1 MPIEGYVD
9 NTDMRKLLLL
19 TVIYALIACSGPV
32 RKAEVIPEPLTGKS
46 VRHLIIEANKHI
58 GEPYRYGG
66 TNSRGWDCSGFVR
79 AIYARSL
86 SMQLPRSSEEMHA
99 LGVEIP
105 LSKGKAGDLVFFN
118 INTKKPS
125 HVGIYLGDRNFVHVS
140 TSQGVV
146 VSSLE
151 EEYYRK
157 HFLGL
162 RRLPFGKIAIAK

>member
-1 MPIEGYVD
+1 
-9 NTDMRKLLLL
+9 MRKLLLL
-19 TVIYALIACSGPV
+19 YVIFTFVACSGSV
-32 RKAEVIPEPLTGKS
+32 RKEEAIPQPLAGKS
-46 VRHLIIEANKHI
+46 VRHLITEANKHI

-66 TNSRGWDCSGFVR
+66 TNSHGWDCSGFVR
-79 AIYARSL
+79 TVYARSL
-86 SMQLPRSSEEMHA
+86 SLQLPRSSEEMHA

-105 LSKGKAGDLVFFN
+105 LSKGRAGDLVFFN
-118 INTKKPS
+118 INTQKPS

-162 RRLPFGKIAIAK
+162 RRLPFGKIAISK

>member
-1 MPIEGYVD
+1 MPPGRFVD
-9 NTDMRKLLLL
+9 ITNMRQLLIII
-19 TVIYALIACSGPV
+19 VIFAFIACSGQV
-32 RKAEVIPEPLTGKS
+32 RREEAIPQPLAGKS

-66 TNSRGWDCSGFVR
+66 TNSHGWDCSGFVR
-79 AIYARSL
+79 TVYARSL
-86 SMQLPRSSEEMHA
+86 SLQLPRSSEEMHA

-105 LSKGKAGDLVFFN
+105 LSKGRAGDLVFFN

-140 TSQGVV
+140 TSLGVI

-162 RRLPFGKIAIAK
+162 RRLAFSKIAISR